1 MEAADVA
8 TLSVG
13 VAILAFL
20 WSLHR
25 DIANLRECMAR
36 IEGLFEGFFRLTSVN
51 PALLFGWRDWRDGRS
66 GSPSGSSCATPRCRH
81 LSPR

>member
-1 MEAADVA
+1 MEAADIA

-25 DIANLRECMAR
+25 DIANLRERMAR
-36 IEGLFEGFFRLTSVN
+36 IEGLFEGFTGRHGQE
-51 PALLFGWRDWRDGRS
+51 PAS
-66 GSPSGSSCATPRCRH
+66 Q
-81 LSPR
+81 